1 MFRTKKE
8 SSKETLAAIKAE
20 MNLPRVVKSARD
32 GKSRLSVKQAEALL
46 DTHRLHLGLYRRV
59 AERLGVDASYVSKVA
74 SGSRNCESVRRI
86 LLNELVA
93 LQ

>member
-1 MFRTKKE
+1 MLRSKKG
-8 SSKETLAAIKAE
+8 SSKETLASIKAE
-20 MNLPRVVKSARD
+20 MNLPRIVKSARN
-32 GKSRLSVKQAEALL
+32 GRSRLSVKRAEALL
-46 DTHRLHLGLYRRV
+46 ETHRLHLGLYRRV

-74 SGSRNCESVRRI
+74 SGTRNCESVRMI